1 MNRNRTRDQ
10 DGSPNPTDL
19 YVGKRLR
26 ARRTILGL
34 TQEKLSDVLGL
45 TFQQIQKYERGTN
58 RIGASRLLELSTALS
73 VPVGYFFEGIE
84 TVAAGLAEE
93 PADYVPPAIPTLGS
107 DALELLRLFQS
118 IEDAKLR
125 RDVLRI
131 VKSVAKT
138 GEAD

>member
-1 MNRNRTRDQ
+1 MTRNRTRDQ

-26 ARRTILGL
+26 ARRTMLGL
-34 TQEKLSDVLGL
+34 TQEKLSEVLGL

-58 RIGASRLLELSTALS
+58 RIGASRLLELSSALT
-73 VPVGYFFEGIE
+73 VPVGYFFEE
-84 TVAAGLAEE
+84 LEPEVAGLAERKTNYAA
-93 PADYVPPAIPTLGS
+93 PTTPTLGR

-138 GEAD
+138 GVAE